1 MFQACKNAVEKMN
14 LVDVVQRLG
23 VEHHFDEQI
32 TTALTSI
39 YSTEFNSSSLH
50 EVALRFRLLRQQGF
64 GVSAHEFD
72 KFKNEDGSFIS
83 GITNDPK
90 GLLSLYNAAHLL
102 THDEGI
108 H

>member
-14 LVDVVQRLG
+14 LVDVIQRLG
-23 VEHHFDEQI
+23 VEHHFEEQI
-32 TTALTSI
+32 TT
-39 YSTEFNSSSLH
+39 EFNSPSLH

-64 GVSAHEFD
+64 GVSADEFD

-90 GLLSLYNAAHLL
+90 GLLSLYNAAN
-102 THDEGI
+102 
-108 H
+108 